1 MIGGLTTPRFDVT
14 TAFYIGFIT
23 LLAAMMMQASEWNL
37 DAKIVP
43 MIVGVFTI
51 SVTAVSLLN
60 FTFGGRK
67 R

>member
-1 MIGGLTTPRFDVT
+1 
-14 TAFYIGFIT
+14 
-23 LLAAMMMQASEWNL
+23 MMMQASEWNL

-51 SVTAVSLLN
+51 SVTAISLLN